1 MSLSETCNHRYPGIQ
16 VSTCIQ
22 HFITTP
28 NFMPTFQTAIFPCR
42 GVCHHCQ
49 DNVQWALRAW
59 VGRLAMAAMVCEDHT
74 DQDQVDSSWNQQLR
88 LRFPAFSL
96 GGSWVFWSLW
106 SLQRPPRFSGEVWVW
121 DSRLLV
127 GKEHAMRCTDVA
139 SCGLALHKIESLG
152 DVQWMSKVHQI
163 TYGFIMVYIH
173 MWIWSGDILMARY

>member
-49 DNVQWALRAW
+49 DNVQWALHAW
-59 VGRLAMAAMVCEDHT
+59 VGRRAMAAMVCEDHT
-74 DQDQVDSSWNQQLR
+74 DQDQVDSSWNRQLI
-88 LRFPAFSL
+88 LRFPAFHWGEAEFLKSVITASAKI
-96 GGSWVFWSLW
+96 SW
-106 SLQRPPRFSGEVWVW
+106 RVW

-139 SCGLALHKIESLG
+139 SCGLALHPIESLG
-152 DVQWMSKVHQI
+152 GVHG
-163 TYGFIMVYIH
+163 TWGFGPGIFSWLDIKMGIH
-173 MWIWSGDILMARY
+173 SDTSPNNFETFTK